1 MKRTILTAALAVSMM
16 ASAAVAQ
23 MKVQPKP
30 QPQPGN
36 QSMSVTVGGKTGATV
51 DTAKKISIPEANKLV
66 REGKAVFVDVRS
78 EEPFMLGHIKGAIG
92 IPGSQLLKRLREIP
106 PGKTIIT
113 YCACSAEQSSGRA
126 VMDLNARGVKNAA
139 ALTGGWHSWQNAGLP
154 TATGRK

>member
-30 QPQPGN
+30 QPGN
-36 QSMSVTVGGKTGATV
+36 QSMAVTVGGKDGATV
-51 DTAKKISIPEANKLV
+51 STAKKITIPEANKLV

-78 EEPFMLGHIKGAIG
+78 EEQFMLGHIKGALS

-113 YCACSAEQSSGRA
+113 YCACTAEQSSGRA